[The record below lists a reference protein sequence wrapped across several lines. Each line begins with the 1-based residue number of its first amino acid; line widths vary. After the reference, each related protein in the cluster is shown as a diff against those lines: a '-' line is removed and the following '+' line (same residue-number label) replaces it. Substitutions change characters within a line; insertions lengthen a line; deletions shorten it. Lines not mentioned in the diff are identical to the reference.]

1 MESTAFRKEIH
12 VVRNEALV
20 FFGAVTFMLAVMF
33 PLIFISMPFTPGQLR
48 ALLII
53 SPIAAA
59 AAVVVF
65 LVFFMRWLKPVANF
79 QRLYNGGGDVDG
91 KTAKSAIASL
101 GGVLPKLE
109 ISALAITA
117 IIEITMAVA
126 LRANGLRTEFL
137 ITFCFMLACV
147 GIGVAVGCLF
157 IVPRVAA
164 GTMELLH
171 RIAGAMEIRKRFGY
185 KMRAFIIVASCILIA
200 TTILGSMLFD
210 AAVIAGVNEEGM
222 SRFIF
227 ILGLFGVMAV
237 GMSVALGI
245 VVGIDFAGPID
256 RVNRSLEDVIH
267 GERDLTK
274 RLPITTADDIAVLV
288 SRYNLFVSRLDEVI
302 GETKRVAGSVATAG
316 NQLSTNTESMSQSAS
331 EQAAS
336 AEETSSAAEEMSASA
351 EKSSDI
357 SLRTEKVAVASAA
370 GITESVELIRE
381 SVQAI
386 ETIASK
392 IGVIDEIARQ
402 TNLLALNAAIEAA
415 RAGDAGRGFAVVAA
429 EVRKLAEKSQKSA
442 GEIVGLSKAGTETVK
457 KTGDKLEKLAPEIS
471 NVAEMMAEITAAS
484 AEQLSGAKQIAK
496 AMEQLNTA
504 IQQTAANTEEI
515 ASAAEDLNT
524 FATTMYEQ
532 AASFITSD
540 SDGGTGLLEK
550 A

>member
-1 MESTAFRKEIH
+1 MESAASRKEIH
-12 VVRNEALV
+12 VVRNVVLV
-20 FFGAVTFMLAVMF
+20 FFGVIMAIVALIL
-33 PLIFISMPFTPGQLR
+33 PLIFISMPLTSAQVR
-48 ALLII
+48 AIITI
-53 SPIAAA
+53 SPISSTG
-59 AAVVVF
+59 AVVIFTVLF
-65 LVFFMRWLKPVANF
+65 RKWLKPVAEL
-79 QRLYNGGGDVDG
+79 QRLYNAGKDVDAG
-91 KTAKSAIASL
+91 TAKAAIESL
-101 GGVLPKLE
+101 GGILPKLE
-109 ISALAITA
+109 ISALGITA
-117 IIEITMAVA
+117 AAEIGMAFA
-126 LRANGLRTEFL
+126 LHASGLRTEFL
-137 ITFCFMLACV
+137 ITFCFMMSCI
-147 GIGVAVGCLF
+147 GIGVAVCCLF
-157 IVPRVAA
+157 LVPRVAA

-171 RIAGAMEIRKRFGY
+171 RIAGAMEVRKRLGY
-185 KMRAFIIVASCILIA
+185 KARAFIIVAACILIA
-200 TTILGSMLFD
+200 TFVLGSMLFN
-210 AAVIAGVNEEGM
+210 VVIIAGLNGEGM

-227 ILGLFGVMAV
+227 ILGLFGVIAV
-237 GMSVALGI
+237 GMSVAIGI
-245 VVGIDFAGPID
+245 IVGIDFSSPID

-288 SRYNLFVSRLDEVI
+288 SRYNIFVSRLDEVI
-302 GETKRVAGSVATAG
+302 GETKRLAGSVATAG
-316 NQLSTNTESMSQSAS
+316 NQLSTNTESLSQGAS

-336 AEETSSAAEEMSASA
+336 AEETSSAAEEMSVNA

-357 SLRTEKVAVASAA
+357 SVRTVKVAAASAA

-381 SVQAI
+381 SVRAI

-442 GEIVGLSKAGTETVK
+442 GEIVGLSKAGTEAVK

-471 NVAEMMAEITAAS
+471 AVADMMTEITASS
-484 AEQLSGAKQIAK
+484 AEQLSGARQIAK
-496 AMEQLNTA
+496 AMEQLNTT
-504 IQQTAANTEEI
+504 IQQTAASTEEM

-532 AASFITSD
+532 AATFITSD
-540 SDGGTGLLEK
+540 SEAGARLLEK